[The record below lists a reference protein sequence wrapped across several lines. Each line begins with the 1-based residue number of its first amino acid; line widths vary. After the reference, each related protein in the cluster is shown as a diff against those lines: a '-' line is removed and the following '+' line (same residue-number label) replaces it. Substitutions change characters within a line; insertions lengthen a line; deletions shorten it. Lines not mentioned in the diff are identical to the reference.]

1 MQFNKRSLPGAASRT
16 AVALLCAWLTFGL
29 AAVTEAQSGRRV
41 PKRPTTTEPL
51 PPKESEPPVEESKPK
66 DDKPQIPILVVKDVP
81 NMSTSTILANNVVQA
96 CLKRLSESLSVK
108 PRSGKDMNRKQAS
121 DAAKATTDTY
131 AVLIQLEIDYVYS
144 RSRDN
149 MGYVDPRALYIRYE
163 VFSPATGKTK
173 TSGNVY
179 QRNRGPGGVPMP
191 VPNTGIGAEYALIE
205 AGRETADRVL
215 AAIGVAPPPER
226 RF

>member
-1 MQFNKRSLPGAASRT
+1 MQFNKRSLPGAASRA
-16 AVALLCAWLTFGL
+16 AVLLLCALLIIGL
-29 AAVTEAQSGRRV
+29 AATAEAQSGRRV

-51 PPKESEPPVEESKPK
+51 PSKESEPPVEESKPK

-96 CLKRLSESLSVK
+96 CLKRLSEALSVK

-121 DAAKATTDTY
+121 DSAKATTDTY

-179 QRNRGPGGVPMP
+179 QRNRGPGGVP
-191 VPNTGIGAEYALIE
+191 VPNTGLGAEYALIE